1 MNRKK
6 RVFCW
11 IAVWCMLITAFPMQG
26 AAADA
31 ANEAEPETAE
41 ESLAQVPMDI
51 LRRMA
56 ESNCEQNPAK
66 YENDGAASWA
76 FNEKSSNWWHTRY
89 NDDGVDD
96 TREMTKSE
104 WTAIKSDYAENG
116 FREDAEYAYIG
127 SGFGRTI
134 NLKRIECKMRNE
146 GYAICDYRLLTSLD
160 GKSYTPVVLNQNG
173 AANGTIATLQ
183 YENNVGII
191 ELPQPVAAKYFR
203 IEVLSVGSSDDAA
216 VSDIKVF
223 GYSHSEELNPRLKID
238 LSDYSMAYRED
249 EELGLADLAENPADL
264 AILGAEFETDP
275 EKGYTISGKL
285 QTYAEKLNISGN
297 TPILLKFDFCSEKPG
312 GQQGMIGRMDSQ
324 YGIQIDSSRAEMYN
338 NNGSWK
344 SCTCSISD
352 DKWSIDQWHTVIGV
366 FNGAKMQIF
375 VDGIAGKSA
384 GTSIVSDSNPFCI
397 GYNYDSD
404 GKDFKGKMANIAVY
418 TENQVPIFQ
427 AKNEGEDCGAFLAE
441 QLEGKTPA
449 FQLGVRP
456 HYTIKDTS
464 WADDDTN
471 VTVTTSLVPDTGYYF
486 NADNLP
492 DFIFGNESAAFTAK
506 SVDENGILH
515 VSYTL
520 TSAQAAA
527 YRTFKEQELE
537 KELAGTLAALKTELE
552 KITPSPKFP
561 ETEKMALIG
570 RIDSFE
576 TTTAGMTIGAKK
588 KEFDKLK
595 TDCDNFRKGKRVP
608 VLKVSFED
616 NVTDGSG
623 FDNNGTAIG
632 EPEYVEGVMGKA
644 LHIVNEGN
652 DPSAVAAQYVN
663 FGKGEELQFGTGDF
677 TVGLW
682 YKSSVREASG
692 GWHSAVISNKD
703 WSSGDNFGFN
713 MGHMNQSGSRNWGVN
728 WNMNTKK
735 DDAAEGSRV
744 ETNTYEQPTDG
755 AWHYL
760 TGVVDRSRQEMRFYI
775 DGELAERKTTTG
787 KFGTVDTGYDLV
799 LGADGH
805 EHRYG
810 TKDGCFDELIIYQ
823 EALPEEMIYE
833 LASDGRRSYEI
844 GRMEQMIAK
853 AEPGARF
860 PAASIA
866 AIQKKVADTKAQM
879 EASDDET
886 EKATLFEALAADYE
900 AFLTGD
906 PLVSFH
912 LVSDIHTNGKDSE
925 NGRNFKTGLINMKE
939 MNPRADALISCGDN
953 TEYGQEWEVKDFF
966 DLLKENN
973 PVAEKNGKIMI
984 TMGNHDVRGENSGNN
999 WVTTPI
1005 TENHGWWSNAYRYYM
1020 QNNKDFMPDMPD
1032 ELTGEEKTY
1041 FDYWINGY
1049 HFIVLN
1055 EENSP
1060 KDQASVTED
1069 QLIWLEEKLGE
1080 GENGEHP
1087 FDSEKPVFVFVHQS
1101 LEDTHQHSGL
1111 YQGFGSA
1118 DARMKEILSRY
1129 PQTVLCTGHIHNGF
1143 GTAEV
1148 IERSYG
1154 TMADVPSF
1162 KETEAWND
1170 SREKGSGYEVYVYED
1185 EIVFRA
1191 ADFLKGEWLPE
1202 HDYSIK
1208 RATLPVLVKQ
1218 ADNLRE
1224 KDYTIQSW
1232 KAVSADLKAELAKA
1246 KVLMNKRYPLNIRVG
1261 EAKPE
1266 AFLYH
1271 QDTRAEI
1278 KAVQKNLSRL
1288 LDQLELS
1295 TDPTGEMRE
1304 EIDRL
1309 EKEKTDAESAKDKA
1323 EQDLKDAQEDLEA
1336 ANAAKDSAESAKTE
1350 ADAAREKA
1358 EADMAEA
1365 QAAEKA
1371 AKDALQKA
1379 KEAEAAAKAA
1389 LETTKKNLEAA
1400 QKNAGRKKIGRP
1412 VLTSVK
1418 PGKSGTLKI
1427 TWNKLEDVSG
1437 LEIQYGVN
1445 GKFKNAA
1452 VKKINASKTS
1462 CTLKKLRKGKKYYVR
1477 IRGYRNDGDNTVYSA
1492 YGAKKS
1498 AKVKK

>member
-11 IAVWCMLITAFPMQG
+11 IAVWCMLLTAFPMQG

-31 ANEAEPETAE
+31 ANGAEPETEE
-41 ESLAQVPMDI
+41 ESLTQVPMNI

-66 YENDGAASWA
+66 YDNDGAASWA
-76 FNEKSSNWWHTRY
+76 FNENSSNWWHTRY
-89 NDDGVDD
+89 DDDGVDD
-96 TREMTKSE
+96 SRELTKSE

-134 NLKRIECKMRNE
+134 NLKKIECKMRNE

-160 GKSYTPVVLNQNG
+160 GKSYTPVVLNQDG

-183 YENNVGII
+183 YENNAGII

-203 IEVLSVGSSDDAA
+203 IEVLSVGSSNDAA
-216 VSDIKVF
+216 VRDIKVF
-223 GYSHSEELNPRLKID
+223 GYPYSEELKPRLKID
-238 LSDYSMAYRED
+238 LSDYSMTYRED
-249 EELGLADLAENPADL
+249 EKKELADLAENPADL
-264 AILGAEFETDP
+264 AVWDA
-275 EKGYTISGKL
+275 
-285 QTYAEKLNISGN
+285 
-297 TPILLKFDFCSEKPG
+297 
-312 GQQGMIGRMDSQ
+312 
-324 YGIQIDSSRAEMYN
+324 
-338 NNGSWK
+338 
-344 SCTCSISD
+344 
-352 DKWSIDQWHTVIGV
+352 
-366 FNGAKMQIF
+366 
-375 VDGIAGKSA
+375 
-384 GTSIVSDSNPFCI
+384 
-397 GYNYDSD
+397 
-404 GKDFKGKMANIAVY
+404 
-418 TENQVPIFQ
+418 
-427 AKNEGEDCGAFLAE
+427 
-441 QLEGKTPA
+441 
-449 FQLGVRP
+449 
-456 HYTIKDTS
+456 
-464 WADDDTN
+464 
-471 VTVTTSLVPDTGYYF
+471 GYYF
-486 NADNLP
+486 NTDNLP
-492 DFIFGNESAAFTAK
+492 EFTFGNESAAFTAK
-506 SVDENGILH
+506 SVDENGVLH

-520 TSAQAAA
+520 TSAQAEA
-527 YRTFKEQELE
+527 YRAYKAQELA
-537 KELAGTLAALKTELE
+537 KELAGTLAAVKAELQQI
-552 KITPSPKFP
+552 KPSPKFP
-561 ETEKMALIG
+561 AAERDALIQ
-570 RIDSFE
+570 RIDTFE

-588 KEFDKLK
+588 REFDKLK
-595 TDCDNFRKGKRVP
+595 ADCDNFRKGKRVP

-616 NVTDGSG
+616 NVTDSSG

-652 DPSAVAAQYVN
+652 EPSAVAAQYVN
-663 FGKGEELQFGTGDF
+663 FGKGEELQFGTGNF

-703 WSSGDNFGFN
+703 WSTGDNFGFN
-713 MGHMNQSGSRNWGVN
+713 MGHMNQSGDRGWGIN
-728 WNMNTKK
+728 WNFNTKK
-735 DDAAEGSRV
+735 DDAAEGGRV
-744 ETNTYEQPTDG
+744 ETGRYAQPTDG

-760 TGVVDRSRQEMRFYI
+760 TGVVDRSSQEIRFYI
-775 DGELAERKTTTG
+775 DGEFKERQSTAG
-787 KFGTVDTGYDLV
+787 KFGTADTGYDLV
-799 LGADGH
+799 LGADGY

-810 TKDGCFDELIIYQ
+810 TKDGCFDELVIYQ

-844 GRMEQMIAK
+844 GRMEQIIAK

-866 AIQKKVADTKAQM
+866 AIQKKVADTKAQL
-879 EASDDET
+879 EASDNET
-886 EKATLFEALAADYE
+886 EKETLFEALTADYE

-912 LVSDIHTNGKDSE
+912 LISDIHTNGKDSE

-939 MNPRADALISCGDN
+939 MNPQADALISCGDN

-966 DLLKENN
+966 DLIKENN
-973 PVAEKNGKIMI
+973 PVAEKNGKIMV

-999 WVTTPI
+999 WVTSPT
-1005 TENHGWWSNAYRYYM
+1005 TANHGWWSNAYSYYM

-1080 GENGEHP
+1080 SENADNP
-1087 FDSEKPVFVFVHQS
+1087 FDAEKPVFVFIHQA

-1111 YQGFGSA
+1111 YLGFGPA

-1202 HDYSIK
+1202 YDYSVK
-1208 RATLPVLVKQ
+1208 RTTLPVLVKK

-1232 KAVSADLKAELAKA
+1232 KAVSADLQIELAKA
-1246 KVLMNKRYPLNIRVG
+1246 KVLMNKRYPLNVRAG
-1261 EAKPE
+1261 EVKPDS
-1266 AFLYH
+1266 FLYH
-1271 QDTRAEI
+1271 QDTRTEI
-1278 KAVQKNLSRL
+1278 KTVQKNLSRL

-1295 TDPTGEMRE
+1295 TDPTTEMQK

-1309 EKEKTDAESAKDKA
+1309 EKEKADAELAKDKA
-1323 EQDLKDAQEDLEA
+1323 EQDLKDAQEDPEA
-1336 ANAAKDSAESAKTE
+1336 ANTAKDSAESAKTE
-1350 ADAAREKA
+1350 ADEAKAKA

-1365 QAAEKA
+1365 QKAEKE
-1371 AKDALQKA
+1371 AKEALQKA

-1389 LETTKKNLEAA
+1389 LETAKKNLEAA
-1400 QKNAGRKKIGRP
+1400 QKNAGGKKIGRP
-1412 VLTSVK
+1412 ALVSVK
-1418 PGKSGTLKI
+1418 PGKSGALKI
-1427 TWNKLEDVSG
+1427 TWNKLQDVSG
-1437 LEIQYGVN
+1437 LEIQYGTN

-1452 VKKINASKTS
+1452 VKKISASKTS
-1462 CTLKKLRKGKKYYVR
+1462 CTLKKLRKGKKYHVR

-1492 YGAKKS
+1492 YSAKKS

>member
-11 IAVWCMLITAFPMQG
+11 IAVWCMLLTAFPMQG
-26 AAADA
+26 AAADG
-31 ANEAEPETAE
+31 AEPETEE
-41 ESLAQVPMDI
+41 ESLTQVPMSI
-51 LRRMA
+51 LWRMA

-66 YENDGAASWA
+66 YDNDGAASWA
-76 FNEKSSNWWHTRY
+76 FNENSSNWWHTRY

-96 TREMTKSE
+96 SRELTKSE

-160 GKSYTPVVLNQNG
+160 GKSYTPVVLNQDG

-183 YENNVGII
+183 YENNAGII

-203 IEVLSVGSSDDAA
+203 IEVLSVGSSNDAA

-223 GYSHSEELNPRLKID
+223 GYPYSEELKPRLKID
-238 LSDYSMAYRED
+238 LSDYSMTYGEN
-249 EELGLADLAENPADL
+249 EKKELADLAENPADL
-264 AILGAEFETDP
+264 NILGAEFEEDP
-275 EKGYTISGKL
+275 EKGYVVSGKL
-285 QTYAEKLNISGN
+285 RTNAEKLKISGN
-297 TPILLKFDFCSEKPG
+297 TPILIKFDFCSEKPG
-312 GQQGMIGRMDSQ
+312 GQQGMIGRMDRQ
-324 YGIQIDSSRAEMYN
+324 YGIQISSSGAEMYN
-338 NNGSWK
+338 DSGEWSWK
-344 SCTCSISD
+344 SSTCGISND
-352 DKWSIDQWHTVIGV
+352 SWGMNQWHTVIGV

-375 VDGIAGKSA
+375 VDGIAGNSDS
-384 GTSIVSDSNPFCI
+384 TSIVSHSNPFCI
-397 GYNYDSD
+397 GYNYDND

-418 TENQVPIFQ
+418 TENQVPIFE
-427 AKNEGEDCGAFLAE
+427 AKNEGEDCSTFLAE
-441 QLEGKTPA
+441 QLEGKTPT

-471 VTVTTSLVPDTGYYF
+471 VTVTTSLVPDAGYYF
-486 NADNLP
+486 NADSLP
-492 DFIFGNESAAFTAK
+492 EFTFGNESAAFTAK
-506 SVDENGILH
+506 SVDENGVLH

-520 TSAQAAA
+520 TSAQAETYRA
-527 YRTFKEQELE
+527 YKAQELA
-537 KELAGTLAALKTELE
+537 KELAGTLAAIKAELQQI
-552 KITPSPKFP
+552 KPSPKFP
-561 ETEKMALIG
+561 AAERDALIQ
-570 RIDSFE
+570 RIDTFE
-576 TTTAGMTIGAKK
+576 TTTAGMTIGAKQK
-588 KEFDKLK
+588 AFDQLK
-595 TDCDNFRKGKRVP
+595 ADCDNFRKGKRVP
-608 VLKVSFED
+608 VLRVSFED
-616 NVTDGSG
+616 NVEDSSG
-623 FDNNGTAIG
+623 FDNNGTPVG
-632 EPEYVEGVMGKA
+632 EPEYVEGVVGKA

-652 DPSAVAAQYVN
+652 EPSDVAAQYVN
-663 FGKGEELQFGTGDF
+663 FGKGKELQFGTGNF
-677 TVGLW
+677 TIGLW

-703 WSSGDNFGFN
+703 WSTGDNFGFN
-713 MGHMNQSGSRNWGVN
+713 MGHMNQSGDRGWGIN
-728 WNMNTKK
+728 WNFNTKK
-735 DDAAEGSRV
+735 DDAAEGGRV
-744 ETNTYEQPTDG
+744 ETGRYAQPTDG

-760 TGVVDRSRQEMRFYI
+760 TGVVDRSSQEIRFYI
-775 DGELAERKTTTG
+775 DGEFKERQSTAG
-787 KFGTVDTGYDLV
+787 KFGTADTGYDLV
-799 LGADGH
+799 LGADGY

-810 TKDGCFDELIIYQ
+810 TKDGCFDELVIYQ

-844 GRMEQMIAK
+844 GRMEQIIAK

-866 AIQKKVADTKAQM
+866 AIQKKVADTKAQL
-879 EASDDET
+879 EASDNET
-886 EKATLFEALAADYE
+886 EKETLFEALTADYE

-912 LVSDIHTNGKDSE
+912 LISDIHTNGKDSE

-939 MNPRADALISCGDN
+939 MNPQADVLISCGDN

-966 DLLKENN
+966 DLIKENN
-973 PVAEKNGKIMI
+973 PVAEKNGKIMV

-999 WVTTPI
+999 WVTSPT
-1005 TENHGWWSNAYRYYM
+1005 TANHGWWSNAYSYYM
-1020 QNNKDFMPDMPD
+1020 QNNKDFMPDMPE

-1080 GENGEHP
+1080 SENADNP
-1087 FDSEKPVFVFVHQS
+1087 FDAEKPVFVFIHQA

-1111 YQGFGSA
+1111 YLGFGPA

-1202 HDYSIK
+1202 YDYSVK
-1208 RATLPVLVKQ
+1208 RTTLPVLVKK

-1246 KVLMNKRYPLNIRVG
+1246 KVLMNKRYPLNVRVS
-1261 EAKPE
+1261 ETKSDT
-1266 AFLYH
+1266 FLYH

-1295 TDPTGEMRE
+1295 TDPTTEMQK

-1336 ANAAKDSAESAKTE
+1336 ANAAKDSVESAKTE
-1350 ADAAREKA
+1350 ADAAKEKA
-1358 EADMAEA
+1358 EADMVEA
-1365 QAAEKA
+1365 QKAEKE
-1371 AKDALQKA
+1371 AKEALQKA

-1389 LETTKKNLEAA
+1389 LETAKKNLEAA
-1400 QKNAGRKKIGRP
+1400 QKNAGGKKISRP
-1412 VLTSVK
+1412 VLVSVK
-1418 PGKSGTLKI
+1418 PGKAGTLKI
-1427 TWNKLEDVSG
+1427 TWNKLQDVSG
-1437 LEIQYGVN
+1437 LEIQYDVN

-1492 YGAKKS
+1492 YSAKKS